1 MLFDSREVKLTI
13 SNSQSVS
20 KFEKRSFIIARWA
33 NLVMAIAGVGTSWL
47 SHADALMVDGLY
59 SGVNFLSSLVAAK
72 VGEAVMRPSSK
83 ARPFGYFVD
92 EAIYISFR
100 SMILLGILIF
110 ACVSAISRIL
120 AYIRG
125 NEAPELIFGF
135 IVVYSVAMASICLGL
150 AYSHHRNWLN
160 SGKVSDILKTEKQA
174 AIIDASISG
183 GLGVA
188 YALAPLLS
196 GTFLKFLL
204 PVTDSVVVLVLAM
217 IMIKDPIK
225 LFLDALSEIAGK
237 GAKPAIVAAIQDGI
251 AESADLAK
259 YQIVDIAASKVGR
272 FYLAI
277 IYLNPSYRVSAQEVD
292 QLCLAIKEACIKRI
306 GLIEI
311 ELVLTENQRLME

>member
-1 MLFDSREVKLTI
+1 MII

-20 KFEKRSFIIARWA
+20 KFEKRSFVIARWA
-33 NLVMAIAGVGTSWL
+33 NLVMAIAGLGTSWL

-59 SGVNFLSSLVAAK
+59 SGVNFLSSLVAAR

-135 IVVYSVAMASICLGL
+135 IVVYSVAMTAICLGL
-150 AYSHHRNWLN
+150 AYTHHRNWLN
-160 SGKVSDILKTEKQA
+160 SGKVSDILKTERQA
-174 AIIDASISG
+174 AIIDASISA

-188 YALAPLLS
+188 YALAPLLR
-196 GTFLKFLL
+196 GTALKFLL
-204 PVTDSVVVLVLAM
+204 PVTDSIVVLVLAM
-217 IMIKDPIK
+217 IMIKEPVK
-225 LFLDALSEIAGK
+225 LFLDSFSEIAGK
-237 GAKPAIVAAIQDGI
+237 GAKPDIIAAIGDGV

-259 YQIVDIAASKVGR
+259 YQIVDIAAAKVGR
-272 FYLAI
+272 FHLAI
-277 IYLNPSYRVSAQEVD
+277 IYLNPSDRISAQEVD
-292 QLCLAIKEACIKRI
+292 QLCLAIKEACLPRI

-311 ELVLTENQRLME
+311 EVVLTENQRLIE